1 MKLAFFNDYQLGVI
15 KGDRIVDVGSAVDG
29 LSYHSPQE
37 LMNMLIENFGDLQA
51 EIESAAAEGDGVSLA
66 DVRLRAPLPRPGQLL
81 CLAGNYIE
89 PASPERGEFNAFLK
103 SPTSI
108 IGTGDTSEFP
118 SADASVFHF
127 EPELA
132 LVIGK
137 TASRVSQDDAMDHV
151 FGYTQ
156 FIDGS
161 ARGLHGGFFLG
172 KSWHTFAP
180 MGPALVTADEI
191 EDPNDLG
198 IRLWVNDDLRHDFS
212 SNSMDRFL
220 PEMLEEV
227 TNVVTLEP
235 GDVVSTGT
243 HHESLSPIHDGDTLR
258 LEIEGLGPALT
269 INIHDPLKRTW
280 E

>member
-15 KGDRIVDVGSAVDG
+15 KGDNIVDVTSAVEG
-29 LSYHSPQE
+29 VSHHSPQE
-37 LMNMLIENFGDLQA
+37 LMNMLIVGFGDLQA
-51 EIESAAAEGDGVSLA
+51 DIESAAAGGDGVSLA

-103 SPTSI
+103 SPTGI

-137 TASRVSQDDAMDHV
+137 TASRVSQADAMDHV

-198 IRLWVNDDLRHDFS
+198 IRLWVNEDLRHDFS
-212 SNSMDRFL
+212 SNSMDRFI

-269 INIHDPLKRTW
+269 VNIHDPLKRTW

>member
-37 LMNMLIENFGDLQA
+37 LINMLIEGFGDLQA
-51 EIESAAAEGDGVSLA
+51 DIESAAAGGDGVSLA

-137 TASRVSQDDAMDHV
+137 TASRVSQADAMDHV

-191 EDPNDLG
+191 EDPNELG
-198 IRLWVNDDLRHDFS
+198 IRLWVNEDLRHDFS
-212 SNSMDRFL
+212 SNSMDRFI

-269 INIHDPLKRTW
+269 VNIHDPLKRTW

>member
-15 KGDRIVDVGSAVDG
+15 KGDRIVDVGSAVEG

-37 LMNMLIENFGDLQA
+37 LINMLIEDFSDLQA
-51 EIESAAAEGDGVSLA
+51 EVESAAAGGDGVSLT

-118 SADASVFHF
+118 STDASVFHF

-161 ARGLHGGFFLG
+161 ARELHGGFFLG

-212 SNSMDRFL
+212 SNSMDRFI

-269 INIHDPLKRTW
+269 VNIHDPLKRTW

>member
-15 KGDRIVDVGSAVDG
+15 NGDRIVDVGSAVDG
-29 LSYHSPQE
+29 ISYHSPQE
-37 LMNMLIENFGDLQA
+37 LMNMLIEDFGDLQA
-51 EIESAAAEGDGVSLA
+51 QIESAAAGGDGVSLT
-66 DVRLRAPLPRPGQLL
+66 DVNLRAPLPRPGQLL

-89 PASPERGEFNAFLK
+89 PASPDRGEFNAFLK

-212 SNSMDRFL
+212 TNSMDRFI

-258 LEIEGLGPALT
+258 LEIEELGPALT
-269 INIHDPLKRTW
+269 VNIHDPLKRTW

>member
-15 KGDRIVDVGSAVDG
+15 NGDQIVDVGSAVG
-29 LSYHSPQE
+29 GISYHSPQE
-37 LMNMLIENFGDLQA
+37 LMNMLIEDFGDLQA
-51 EIESAAAEGDGVSLA
+51 DIESAAAGGDGVSLA

-137 TASRVSQDDAMDHV
+137 TASRVSQADAMDHV

-212 SNSMDRFL
+212 SNSMDRFI

-243 HHESLSPIHDGDTLR
+243 HHESLSPIQDGDTLR
-258 LEIEGLGPALT
+258 LEIEGLGPALMV
-269 INIHDPLKRTW
+269 NIHDPLKRTW